1 MHRKKKKVLNLAE
14 NIARENYFK
23 MAKDFLKNV

>member
-1 MHRKKKKVLNLAE
+1 MHRKKKVLNLAE

-23 MAKDFLKNV
+23 MAKDFYKNV